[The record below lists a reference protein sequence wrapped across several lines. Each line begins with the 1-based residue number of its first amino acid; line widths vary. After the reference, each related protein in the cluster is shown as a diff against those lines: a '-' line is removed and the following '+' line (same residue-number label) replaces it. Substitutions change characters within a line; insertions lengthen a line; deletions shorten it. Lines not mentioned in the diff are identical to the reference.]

1 MTEPLPVVAVPGL
14 MCSARLYAEQ
24 IPALWPFG
32 PVTVADHRHDATMD
46 AIARR
51 ILSSAPPRFALIG
64 LSMGGYIA
72 SAITRQA
79 PERVVKL
86 ALLDTSARADLPERM
101 EARRTLIAMA
111 EQGRF
116 GEVVDLHFPQF
127 VHQNRRGDATL
138 RRIVKAMAEE
148 TGPQAYVRQQ
158 NAILSRPDW
167 RDSLSG
173 IRCPTVVMVGDG
185 DEMTPP
191 KLSEEIAAGIP
202 GARLVV
208 IKDCG
213 HLTTLER
220 PAEVNAALVAWLAE
234 ERTR

>member
-1 MTEPLPVVAVPGL
+1 MTQPIPIVLVPGL

-24 IPALWPFG
+24 IPALWRFG
-32 PVTVADHRHDATMD
+32 PVVVADHRRDDSMD

-51 ILSSAPPRFALIG
+51 ILTSAPERFALIG

-72 SAITRQA
+72 SSLLRLA

-86 ALLDTSARADLPERM
+86 ALLDTSARADLPERI
-101 EARRTLIAMA
+101 EARRSLIKMV
-111 EQGRF
+111 EEGRL

-127 VHQNRRGDATL
+127 VHKKRRDDAVL
-138 RRIVKAMAEE
+138 KRVVELMAED
-148 TGPQAYVRQQ
+148 TGPEAYIRQQ
-158 NAILSRPDW
+158 KAIMGRADW
-167 RDSLSG
+167 RGFLPSIS
-173 IRCPTVVMVGDG
+173 CPTVVIVGED

-191 KLSEEIAAGIP
+191 KLSEEITAGIP

-208 IKDCG
+208 VRDSG

-220 PAEVNAALVAWLAE
+220 PAEVNAALAQWLAQS
-234 ERTR
+234 

>member
-1 MTEPLPVVAVPGL
+1 MTQPIPIVLVPGL

-24 IPALWPFG
+24 IPALWRFG
-32 PVTVADHRHDATMD
+32 PVVVADHRRDDSMD

-51 ILSSAPPRFALIG
+51 ILTSAPERFALIG

-72 SAITRQA
+72 SSLLRLA

-86 ALLDTSARADLPERM
+86 ALLDTSARADLPERID
-101 EARRTLIAMA
+101 ARRSLIKMV
-111 EQGRF
+111 EEGRL

-127 VHQNRRGDATL
+127 VHKKRRDDAAL
-138 RRIVKAMAEE
+138 KRVVELMAED
-148 TGPQAYVRQQ
+148 TGPEAYIRQQ
-158 NAILSRPDW
+158 KAIMGRADW
-167 RDSLSG
+167 RGFLPSIS
-173 IRCPTVVMVGDG
+173 CPTVVIVGED

-191 KLSEEIAAGIP
+191 KLSEEITAGIP

-208 IKDCG
+208 VRDSG

-220 PAEVNAALVAWLAE
+220 PAEVNAALAQWLAQS
-234 ERTR
+234 